1 MGVLGSQGSV
11 GGGPKYAPP
20 GPVISHL
27 CSDHPGILASP
38 PPPPPSKLVLSQLSL
53 VDVHTQ
59 FSVLHVL
66 PPV

>member
-1 MGVLGSQGSV
+1 MGVLGSQGGV

-27 CSDHPGILASP
+27 CSDHSDHPGILSP
-38 PPPPPSKLVLSQLSL
+38 PTPSKLVLSQVSL
-53 VDVHTQ
+53 MDVPTQ

-66 PPV
+66 PPL